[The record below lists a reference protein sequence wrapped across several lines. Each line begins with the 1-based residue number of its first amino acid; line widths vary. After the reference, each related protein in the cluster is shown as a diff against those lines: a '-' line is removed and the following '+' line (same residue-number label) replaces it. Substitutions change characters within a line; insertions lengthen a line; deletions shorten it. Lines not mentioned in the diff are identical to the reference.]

1 MEYTILCK
9 GTEKVLELSVN
20 NIISMGGKVVSG
32 PLINREGFW
41 CQAIMLPKPLPGLD
55 EALNILAKPQFQKY
69 SNPRI
74 RPADAVV
81 LMHSDGVAAEDIYT
95 FESAIISKDKNVW
108 VRDAANEVNKVG
120 NKLNEV
126 LRSAELHAQQMAE
139 ARAARVAA
147 AAAKAAANEEEAKTK
162 TKQGW
167 WSRKTGGGRRSV
179 RRSGATRKAQR
190 GGAGLRV
197 YYGKVLDASGNVVE
211 KNKNAGDANVYFS
224 KGNNR
229 GFNSYWHDI
238 NTALSAHAKKHFTE
252 AEIVSEGFGGDDGS
266 GTVVVRCK
274 KSLPPMEF
282 AVGGKQYKMVF
293 DRFENNNNV

>member
-1 MEYTILCK
+1 M
-9 GTEKVLELSVN
+9 LELSVN

-32 PLINREGFW
+32 PFLNRESYW
-41 CQAIMLPKPLPGLD
+41 CQAIMLPEPLPALD
-55 EALNILAKPQFQKY
+55 QAEKILAKPEFQKY

-81 LMHSDGVAAEDIYT
+81 MMHSDGVSAKDIYA
-95 FESAIISKDKNVW
+95 FESATMAKDKKVW
-108 VRDAANEVNKVG
+108 LRDAANEVNKVG

-139 ARAARVAA
+139 ARATRMAA
-147 AAAKAAANEEEAKTK
+147 AAAKAAANEEEAKIK
-162 TKQGW
+162 AKQSW
-167 WSRKTGGGRRSV
+167 WSRKSSGGK
-179 RRSGATRKAQR
+179 RRSGPTRKAHR

-229 GFNSYWHDI
+229 GFNSYWQDI
-238 NTALSAHAKKHFTE
+238 NTALSAHVKKHFTE